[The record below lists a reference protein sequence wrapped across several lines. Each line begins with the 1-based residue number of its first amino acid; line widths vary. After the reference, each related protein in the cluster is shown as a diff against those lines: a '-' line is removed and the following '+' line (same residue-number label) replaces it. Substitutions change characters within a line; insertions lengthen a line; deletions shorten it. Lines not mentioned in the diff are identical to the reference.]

1 MTQEQS
7 TTHPSIG
14 TVAISYTGPLISV
27 FQSDSFEL
35 LTEIFTEVWISA
47 VCRSE
52 LIRHGWA
59 DEIEAAGSKL
69 VIVDLTTD
77 EEQAALSIAEQ
88 ISQHPDTNDPIAEN
102 HLGEA
107 QVIAVAMRNERQDDL
122 LLLDE
127 LAARAIAKQHGVKLS
142 GFPGVLLLAVQ
153 CELISAEELKAR
165 SETCREQ
172 RTHYGAAFIQQ
183 VYEMANQSRS

>member
-1 MTQEQS
+1 MTQNQS
-7 TTHPSIG
+7 TTRPSG
-14 TVAISYTGPLISV
+14 TVAISNTGPLISV
-27 FQSDSFEL
+27 FQSDSFDL
-35 LTEIFTEVWISA
+35 VTEIFTEVWISE

-69 VIVDLTTD
+69 TIVDLTAD
-77 EEQAALSIAEQ
+77 EEQKALSIAKQ
-88 ISQHPDTNDPIAEN
+88 IAQHPDTKDAIAEN

-107 QVIAVAMRNERQDDL
+107 QVIIVAMRNEHQNDV

-127 LAARAIAKQHGVKLS
+127 LAARAIAKQQGVKLS

-153 CELISAEELKAR
+153 SGLISAEELKAR
-165 SETCREQ
+165 LETCREQ
-172 RTHYGAAFIQQ
+172 GTHYGVSLIQR
-183 VYEMANQSRS
+183 VYEMARQSRR

>member
-1 MTQEQS
+1 MTEEQS
-7 TTHPSIG
+7 TIRPSG
-14 TVAISYTGPLISV
+14 TVAISNTGPLISV

-59 DEIEAAGSKL
+59 NEIEAAGSKL
-69 VIVDLTTD
+69 AIIDLTAD

-88 ISQHPDTNDPIAEN
+88 IAQHPDTNDPVAEN

-107 QVIAVAMRNERQDDL
+107 QVIGVAMQNENRDNL

-127 LAARAIAKQHGVKLS
+127 LAARAIAKQQGVKLS

-153 CELISAEELKAR
+153 NGLISAEELKAR
-165 SETCREQ
+165 LETCREQ
-172 RTHYGAAFIQQ
+172 GTHYGVLFIRQ
-183 VYEMANQSRS
+183 VYEMAKQSRR